1 MANWINCRNE
11 GSLHKKP
18 DLHKQAMPGNGIL
31 ETPIRDQGHLK
42 LVIILLICVF
52 HNRLE
57 SYKKFRIPYNTTY
70 PKHL

>member
-31 ETPIRDQGHLK
+31 EKPIRDQGQHTNY
-42 LVIILLICVF
+42 ISF
-52 HNRLE
+52 
-57 SYKKFRIPYNTTY
+57 YT
-70 PKHL
+70 KHSFFEFLNI

>member
-31 ETPIRDQGHLK
+31 EKPIRDQGQHTNY
-42 LVIILLICVF
+42 ISF
-52 HNRLE
+52 
-57 SYKKFRIPYNTTY
+57 YT
-70 PKHL
+70 KHSFFEFF